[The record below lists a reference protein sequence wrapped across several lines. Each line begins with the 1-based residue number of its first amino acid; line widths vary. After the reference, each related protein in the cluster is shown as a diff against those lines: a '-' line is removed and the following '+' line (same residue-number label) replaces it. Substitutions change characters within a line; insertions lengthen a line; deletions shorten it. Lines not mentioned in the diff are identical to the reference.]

1 MGTPVSEGFP
11 FLAGCSPDARS
22 LVAALPSRTVPA
34 HTGVLRRGD
43 PVDGVY
49 LVTEGSLR
57 IYYVTV
63 EGREAT
69 LYRVRPGETCILAL
83 TAAFRRERYPAWVE
97 TEAGPLSYVLL
108 PGEHFRRL
116 YDEEPAFRGF
126 VFEVL
131 SGRVFELMAKLEELG
146 SLRLEQR
153 LAAFLLAE
161 SGDDGVVV
169 MSQARLAAH
178 LGTAR
183 EVVFRAIRSL
193 SGRGLVA
200 TSRGRVR
207 VLDPAALSS
216 LAAGSPSAASPLP
229 GSHPH

>member
-1 MGTPVSEGFP
+1 VGSPVVEGFP
-11 FLAGCSPDARS
+11 FLGGCSEKART
-22 LVAALPSRTVPA
+22 LVTALPSRTVPDR
-34 HTGVLRRGD
+34 TLVLRRGD
-43 PVDGVY
+43 QVDGVY
-49 LVTEGSLR
+49 LVTAGTLR
-57 IYYVTV
+57 VYYITAD
-63 EGREAT
+63 GREAT

-97 TEAGPLSYVLL
+97 TEAGPLRFVLL

-116 YDEEPAFRGF
+116 YDQEPAFRGF

-131 SGRVFELMAKLEELG
+131 SGRVFELMGKLEELG

-161 SGDDGVVV
+161 ADVDGVVS

-183 EVVFRAIRSL
+183 EVVFRAVRSL
-193 SGRGLVA
+193 SARGLVA
-200 TSRGRVR
+200 TTRGRVR
-207 VLDPAALSS
+207 LLDLAALGD
-216 LAAGSPSAASPLP
+216 LAAGSRAGTRVDGA
-229 GSHPH
+229 